1 MGKKQTIYDEIKE
14 INSFKKT
21 RIMVKEDP
29 GTNRH
34 KLYLEPLPKESKIE
48 FPELFIC
55 GTESK
60 FNDDLKCLDQA
71 KKIRDK
77 IELEQVRN
85 SLKSVNTNKKIKI
98 RAIKGEKQARYSL
111 YLDLIFN
118 DKRTTEFLG
127 LFLLNTTQSSNQDK
141 QTLKYAQEYRDQK
154 ERELLKKQYDFQ
166 LVNYDNQTNVF
177 EYIEAFGQ
185 GKARLPM
192 YLGLKKHLKVY
203 FGEHLTFRDID
214 KKFCEG
220 FVDYLS
226 TKMNQLTVKTVFS
239 AFKAVINKAL
249 REEIITKSPCKDI
262 IVKAQD
268 AKREF
273 LTEEELK
280 KVVNYETK
288 YEEVKGAFLFS
299 CFTGLRLSDVRK
311 LTFSEIR
318 DGYLYF
324 RQRKTG
330 DLTMMKLV
338 KDAIKIICRQK
349 AMYPKSV
356 LVFNLPVSKEKI
368 NNKVRSIIA
377 GCKID
382 KKITYHC
389 SRHTFAT
396 RLISS
401 GVDIYTVSKLLGH
414 KDLKVTQLYAKLID
428 TKRDE
433 YVSKI
438 PELM

>member
-1 MGKKQTIYDEIKE
+1 
-14 INSFKKT
+14 
-21 RIMVKEDP
+21 MVNFE
-29 GTNRH
+29 N
-34 KLYLEPLPKESKIE
+34 LSN
-48 FPELFIC
+48 EL
-55 GTESK
+55 
-60 FNDDLKCLDQA
+60 
-71 KKIRDK
+71 KKI
-77 IELEQVRN
+77 
-85 SLKSVNTNKKIKI
+85 NTNKKIKI
-98 RAIKGEKQARYSL
+98 RGKYGEKQQRMSL
-111 YLDLIFN
+111 YLDHFVN
-118 DKRTTEFLG
+118 NKRTYEFLG
-127 LFLLNTTQSSNQDK
+127 IYLLGTPQSKTQDK
-141 QTLKYAQEYRDQK
+141 ISLKSAQEYRDQL
-154 ERELLKKQYDFQ
+154 ERELLANKIDLQIGRY
-166 LVNYDNQTNVF
+166 NTETNIF
-177 EYIEAFGQ
+177 DYIEAFGQ

-273 LTEEELK
+273 LTEDELK

-288 YEEVKGAFLFS
+288 YEEVKGAFLIS

-311 LTFSEIR
+311 QTFSETR
-318 DGYLYF
+318 EGYLYF

-338 KDAIKIICRQK
+338 NDAIKIICRQK

-414 KDLKVTQLYAKLID
+414 KDLKNTQLYAKLID

-433 YVSKI
+433 YVTLV